1 MDLARA
7 RDVALAA
14 VEESDALALRWFAA
28 EPHVE
33 RKADGSPVTVA
44 DREVEAL
51 VRGRL
56 AAAFPDHAQLG
67 EEGGGAIDPSV
78 PTWVVDPIDAT
89 KNFVRGLP
97 MWATLVALVV
107 DGEAVVGVASAPAM
121 GRRGE
126 RWHAARG
133 LGARLG
139 GEAVH
144 VSEVAALGDAHVLH
158 GGLDAHRAEPGGW
171 ELLGRVADRA
181 WRTRGLGDFWMH
193 LLVAA
198 GHADVA
204 FERDVKPW
212 DVAAVAAIVTEAGGR
227 CTGWDGGSP
236 LVTGDVASTNGAVHD
251 ELLALLAASPR

>member
-14 VEESDALALRWFAA
+14 VEESDGLALRWFAA
-28 EPHVE
+28 DPHVE

-44 DREVEAL
+44 DREVEVL
-51 VRGRL
+51 IRDRL
-56 AAAFPDHAQLG
+56 ATAYPDHAQLG
-67 EEGGGAIDPSV
+67 EEGGGAIDASV

-107 DGEAVVGVASAPAM
+107 DGQAVLGVASAPAM
-121 GRRGE
+121 GRRGQ
-126 RWHAARG
+126 RWDAARG
-133 LGARLG
+133 LGARLD
-139 GEAVH
+139 GEAVQ
-144 VSEVAALGDAHVLH
+144 VSDVASLADAHVLH
-158 GGLDAHRAEPGGW
+158 GGLDAFRARPDGW
-171 ELLGRVADRA
+171 DLLGRVADRA
-181 WRTRGLGDFWMH
+181 WRTRGFGDFWMH

-212 DVAAVAAIVTEAGGR
+212 DVAAVAVVVTEAGGR

-236 LVTGDVASTNGAVHD
+236 LVTGDVVSTNGRVHD
-251 ELLALLAASPR
+251 ELLTLLA